1 MRCRK
6 LRNRGQSPC
15 GPTAVTLVRWS
26 SCLCG
31 RSLLVRRSITP
42 SGVLSSHGSASHC
55 PTVAA
60 NRRSTVAR
68 YKTAE
73 TVLALPTRSEAR
85 FSHSV
90 AASSQRMRARP
101 AAFRVSSC
109 FHRVPSQ
116 TIHRP
121 HLSTKRRSPACRPTK
136 RRASAASEKG
146 DVPSDDC
153 LRGSN
158 RRSLTAPVV
167 CSGLKARG
175 SAGLFSGNVVTAHS
189 QYLPA
194 ARPAPRRAWAS
205 DSGSRRRSRRSP
217 AARSASR
224 YRMFPK
230 ATSCW
235 RGLPRGLA
243 GSGFALGES
252 SFGRPRQQRL
262 QSVNR
267 DKARA
272 TELYAGKPAALDPF
286 INQGARDAVN
296 ARGVF
301 RAKRSALDRR
311 LRLSIHFW
319 TALLETVPI
328 STPNFQAV
336 INRKALQLANRTRFA

>member
-121 HLSTKRRSPACRPTK
+121 HLSTKRRSPACRSTK
-136 RRASAASEKG
+136 RRESAASEKG
-146 DVPSDDC
+146 DVPCDDC
-153 LRGSN
+153 LRGSS
-158 RRSLTAPVV
+158 RRSLTALANPGVTSRELRSFAMSADPVADQDADV
-167 CSGLKARG
+167 FHLPGCDPRAEFDGPWECAR
-175 SAGLFSGNVVTAHS
+175 LH
-189 QYLPA
+189 LP
-194 ARPAPRRAWAS
+194 PQRR
-205 DSGSRRRSRRSP
+205 G
-217 AARSASR
+217 
-224 YRMFPK
+224 
-230 ATSCW
+230 
-235 RGLPRGLA
+235 
-243 GSGFALGES
+243 
-252 SFGRPRQQRL
+252 
-262 QSVNR
+262 
-267 DKARA
+267 
-272 TELYAGKPAALDPF
+272 GKWE
-286 INQGARDAVN
+286 
-296 ARGVF
+296 
-301 RAKRSALDRR
+301 DRWDQ
-311 LRLSIHFW
+311 LRLSDVAHFGQR
-319 TALLETVPI
+319 AEPI
-328 STPNFQAV
+328 GIVWHVAV
-336 INRKALQLANRTRFA
+336 LHEAR